1 MPPNQAL
8 IRCGMAHGSRCCGA
22 RIVHPEEKPAGVPGT
37 VFLWEKK
44 PVVITSDGYLAL
56 MQVQMAGKRPMDGGA
71 FVRGKKDFVGTTFE
85 SP

>member
-1 MPPNQAL
+1 MWNG
-8 IRCGMAHGSRCCGA
+8 IRVKILRTCIVQPDGA
-22 RIVHPEEKPAGVPGT
+22 PVGIPGT

-56 MQVQMAGKRPMDGGA
+56 KQVQMAGKRPMDGGA
-71 FVRGKKDFVGTTFE
+71 FVCGRKDFVGAILE